1 MEKLY
6 SELADILEVDPA
18 TVGPKLSLVEHVWD
32 SLAIIST
39 IAIVDELYNVTL
51 DGAALGKC
59 ETVADIESLITQ
71 ANA

>member
-1 MEKLY
+1 M
-6 SELADILEVDPA
+6 ADILEVAPA
-18 TVGPKLSLVEHVWD
+18 TVGPQLSLIDHVWD

-59 ETVADIESLITQ
+59 EKVADIELLITQ